1 MCDSREALLRFPA
14 PQRSLCVR
22 GAASAAGESDEMMR
36 SGSIPST
43 RPIVV
48 DERLT
53 LPRAGGRT
61 DEAAETPLSI
71 FTRLATRCTDS
82 ALAVL
87 VLEAPSGLQVR
98 AVSGPCTGEHLPVS
112 VLRAQ
117 MSRPRRVTVE
127 ILDLAADPH
136 FMTAPAHERS
146 AGFGAYA
153 GATIRDLSG
162 SAIGVLFLLDRERR
176 RFGREV
182 LVTLSDLARGV
193 AALLAVHHGA
203 SPVAEGNGVDAVT
216 ALPGRQGLE
225 RYLEQALQQPA
236 PTPGE
241 SFVGA
246 ATGGTGAGLNGQ
258 TPGMALFRVDLGR
271 LAALNEMYGREVAD
285 RFLKQAADRL
295 QTIAPIPSFLAH
307 LGGSGF
313 ALAAPGRIGASD
325 AEAIVLRMMERLRE
339 PIQVGSLELPVR
351 PSAGI
356 ALYPADG
363 QDVASLLLATEAAL
377 AEAKKHGDGRHCRAT
392 SQLTSAYT
400 LSTGLEQD
408 LQAAVAQGAFHLNW
422 MPAIDTATERV
433 VSFEALVRWNRPGHG
448 EVSPALFIPVAEAGG
463 LIEQIDAWVLRAA
476 CLEAQSWE
484 EALGVSVNVSTVWLS
499 HNRLSNLLRRVLAE
513 TGLEPNRL
521 QIELSERSALDQDG
535 NVRRELSQVRAM
547 GVRLAL
553 DDFGTGYSCL
563 GTLVTYPFDQI
574 KLDRQFV
581 HALGRDRRAEA
592 VTRAVLQ
599 MVQALGMTS
608 CAEGVET
615 EEQLAFLDAHGC
627 EEIQGYLIGRPIPAL
642 PMRRL
647 GAALPPELEDGDAR
661 QIEPRTSPVPPA

>member
-1 MCDSREALLRFPA
+1 
-14 PQRSLCVR
+14 
-22 GAASAAGESDEMMR
+22 MMR
-36 SGSIPST
+36 NGSTSST
-43 RPIVV
+43 RPAVL

-53 LPRAGGRT
+53 LPRTDGRT

-71 FTRLATRCTDS
+71 FTRLATRCTGS
-82 ALAVL
+82 TLAVL

-98 AVSGPCTGEHLPVS
+98 AVSGATNGEYLPVS

-127 ILDLAADPH
+127 ILDLAADPL
-136 FMTAPAHERS
+136 FMTAPAHERG

-153 GATIRDLSG
+153 GATIRDLAG
-162 SAIGVLFLLDRERR
+162 TAIGVLFLLEPERR

-193 AALLAVHHGA
+193 AALLAVHQGG
-203 SPVAEGNGVDAVT
+203 PVGEGGGVDAVT

-225 RYLEQALQQPA
+225 RYLEQALEQPA
-236 PTPGE
+236 ADGNPA
-241 SFVGA
+241 GA
-246 ATGGTGAGLNGQ
+246 ANGASGPSGNASA
-258 TPGMALFRVDLGR
+258 PGMALFRVDLGR
-271 LAALNEMYGREVAD
+271 LSALNEMYGREVAD
-285 RFLKQAADRL
+285 QFLKQAADRL

-313 ALAAPGRIGASD
+313 ALAAPGRIGPSD

-339 PIQVGSLELPVR
+339 PVQVGSLELPVR
-351 PSAGI
+351 PSAGV

-363 QDVASLLLATEAAL
+363 RDVASLLLATEAAL

-392 SQLTSAYT
+392 SQLTAAYT

-408 LQAAVAQGAFHLNW
+408 LQAAVAQGSFHLNW
-422 MPAIDTATERV
+422 MPAIDTATEQV

-484 EALGVSVNVSTVWLS
+484 QALGVSVNVSTVWLS
-499 HNRLSNLLRRVLAE
+499 NNRLPNLLRRVLGE
-513 TGLEPNRL
+513 TGLAPNRL
-521 QIELSERSALDQDG
+521 QIELSERSALDGDG

-627 EEIQGYLIGRPIPAL
+627 EEIQGYLVGRPIPAL

-647 GAALPPELEDGDAR
+647 GKPASGEAEISKTREGESHTILP
-661 QIEPRTSPVPPA
+661 

>member
-1 MCDSREALLRFPA
+1 MSSTGPNTTPSGPL
-14 PQRSLCVR
+14 
-22 GAASAAGESDEMMR
+22 AAR
-36 SGSIPST
+36 TP
-43 RPIVV
+43 
-48 DERLT
+48 ERLA
-53 LPRAGGRT
+53 LPRASARS
-61 DEAAETPLSI
+61 DESSDTPLTI
-71 FTRLATRCTDS
+71 FTRLAIRTTNS
-82 ALAVL
+82 PLAIL
-87 VLEAPSGLQVR
+87 VVDAPSGLQIH
-98 AVSGPCTGEHLPVS
+98 AVSGTCDGESLPVS
-112 VLRAQ
+112 LLRAQ

-127 ILDLAADPH
+127 IVDLSVDPQ
-136 FMTAPAHERS
+136 FIDAPLHERD
-146 AGFGAYA
+146 AGFNAYA
-153 GATIRDLSG
+153 GATIRDPAG
-162 SAIGVLFLLDRERR
+162 AAIGVLFLLDRERR
-176 RFGREV
+176 RYGREV
-182 LVTLSDLARGV
+182 LLTLSDLARGV
-193 AALLAVHHGA
+193 AGVLAVHHDGHTTD
-203 SPVAEGNGVDAVT
+203 GGIDAVT

-225 RYLEQALQQPA
+225 RYLEQALEVP
-236 PTPGE
+236 
-241 SFVGA
+241 VR
-246 ATGGTGAGLNGQ
+246 GAGD
-258 TPGMALFRVDLGR
+258 TSAPGNPPALALFRVDVGR
-271 LAALNEMYGREVAD
+271 LTALNEMYGREIAD
-285 RFLKQAADRL
+285 QFLKQAADRL

-313 ALAAPGRIGASD
+313 ALVAPGRIGPSD

-339 PIQVGSLELPVR
+339 PVQIGTLELPLR

-356 ALYPADG
+356 ALAPADG
-363 QDVASLLLATEAAL
+363 QDVASLMLATEAAL
-377 AEAKKHGDGRHCRAT
+377 TAAKKHGDGRHCRAT
-392 SQLTSAYT
+392 PQLTAAYS

-476 CLEAQSWE
+476 CREAQSWE
-484 EALGVSVNVSTVWLS
+484 QALGISVNVSPVWLS
-499 HNRLSNLLRRVLAE
+499 HSRLPNLLKRVLEE

-521 QIELSERSALDQDG
+521 QIELSERSSMEQDG

-563 GTLVTYPFDQI
+563 STLITYPFDQI

-581 HALGRDRRAEA
+581 QALGHDRRAEA
-592 VTRAVLQ
+592 VTRSMLQ

-627 EEIQGYLIGRPIPAL
+627 EEIQGYLIGRPIPKL
-642 PMRRL
+642 PLRKL
-647 GAALPPELEDGDAR
+647 NQD
-661 QIEPRTSPVPPA
+661 PAETPLDQVSSD